1 LSNNRLLPL
10 FIGLRYSF
18 GKSRNGFISLVSIVS
33 VLGMGLGVASLIV
46 VLSVM
51 NGFSAEL
58 RDRILGAVPH
68 GFIQMADGTMR
79 DWRLHRDRVLAEPGI
94 KAATPYIKTNALLK
108 NEYSSRGI
116 QITAIDP
123 ELEKSVSAVSTVMIS
138 GSYEALSKQKFG
150 VVLGSI
156 LAQSLGVSSGDK
168 VTLLVPRLRITP
180 AGVSPRSKRFTV
192 VGIYELGAQLDG
204 RQAFISLD
212 SGQALM
218 AMGDDVEG
226 LRLAVDDLYK
236 APEILSAIAGQ
247 AKGIYRYRDWS
258 ETQGSLFQAVK
269 MEKRLVALL
278 LFSVVIVAAFN
289 IVSTLT
295 MAVAEK
301 RGDIA
306 VLRTMGASKL
316 TIALIFLLQGLFL
329 SVLGIVLGLCLG
341 VFVALNVTEIISS
354 LELLLGFQVFDP
366 NIYFIS
372 AIPSELRA
380 EDVIITAFAGLL
392 LSLLAAFYPAY
403 RASRVAPAEVL
414 RYV

>member
-1 LSNNRLLPL
+1 MSNNRLLPL

-79 DWRLHRDRVLAEPGI
+79 DWPLHRDRVLAEPGI
-94 KAATPYIKTNALLK
+94 IAATPYIQTNGLLK
-108 NEYSSRGI
+108 NEYSSRGV

-204 RQAFISLD
+204 RQAFISLS

>member
-1 LSNNRLLPL
+1 MSNNRLLPL

>member
-1 LSNNRLLPL
+1 M
-10 FIGLRYSF
+10 ICIKLRKYY
-18 GKSRNGFISLVSIVS
+18 
-33 VLGMGLGVASLIV
+33 
-46 VLSVM
+46 
-51 NGFSAEL
+51 
-58 RDRILGAVPH
+58 
-68 GFIQMADGTMR
+68 Q
-79 DWRLHRDRVLAEPGI
+79 
-94 KAATPYIKTNALLK
+94 
-108 NEYSSRGI
+108 
-116 QITAIDP
+116 
-123 ELEKSVSAVSTVMIS
+123 
-138 GSYEALSKQKFG
+138 
-150 VVLGSI
+150 
-156 LAQSLGVSSGDK
+156 
-168 VTLLVPRLRITP
+168 RLR
-180 AGVSPRSKRFTV
+180 
-192 VGIYELGAQLDG
+192 
-204 RQAFISLD
+204 
-212 SGQALM
+212 
-218 AMGDDVEG
+218 
-226 LRLAVDDLYK
+226 
-236 APEILSAIAGQ
+236 GQ